1 MSQTSRPEILFC
13 IPSSDYRLR
22 MQTNRALLKPLLF
35 FSVDTDTPKVNGDII
50 DNDIPENTEDIP
62 SIPVR
67 AKYDYEASED
77 DELSF
82 HVGDIITQLS
92 GEDGQGWCKGR
103 LNGIEGLFPAK
114 WVEAV

>member
-1 MSQTSRPEILFC
+1 MRGGGDNDGILTPNVRHFSTS
-13 IPSSDYRLR
+13 
-22 MQTNRALLKPLLF
+22 
-35 FSVDTDTPKVNGDII
+35 TPKLNGDII
-50 DNDIPENTEDIP
+50 ENVSDEAEDITGV
-62 SIPVR
+62 PVR